1 MRRIMLTVAYD
12 GTNYSGWQIQPN
24 KETIEGVLNRELSRL
39 LREEIKV
46 VGASRTDSGVHAEGA
61 VCVFD
66 TESKIP
72 GDKFSYAI
80 NQTLPEDIRIRN
92 SKEVDITFHPR
103 RVNSRKTYRYRIR
116 HDEFPNP
123 LDARYAYHVY
133 TKLDI
138 EAMRRACEFIKGKH
152 DFKSFCSVHTDVDT
166 TVRTVYDVHI
176 DVTPDKKLLQMSG
189 LMKSRGVSESTATE
203 GFSDAKD
210 LTEGLRVSTIDADV
224 NSANA
229 SVTGSDIN
237 SARTSVTGPDM
248 NRARSSVKI
257 QPEIIDIY
265 VTGNGFLYNMV
276 RIIAGTLIEVGQGKI
291 KPEEIPAII
300 EACDREKA
308 GPTAPAKGLTLI
320 GYKMM

>member
-1 MRRIMLTVAYD
+1 MLTVAFD

-39 LREEIKV
+39 LNEEIKV

-80 NQTLPEDIRIRN
+80 NQKLPEDIRIRN

-123 LDARYAYHVY
+123 LDARYSYHVY

-189 LMKSRGVSESTATE
+189 LMKSAGENGAMRSGGESAA
-203 GFSDAKD
+203 G
-210 LTEGLRVSTIDADV
+210 RI
-224 NSANA
+224 
-229 SVTGSDIN
+229 
-237 SARTSVTGPDM
+237 R
-248 NRARSSVKI
+248 
-257 QPEIIDIY
+257 PEIIDIY

-320 GYKMM
+320 GYRMM

>member
-1 MRRIMLTVAYD
+1 MRRIMLTVAFD

-39 LREEIKV
+39 LNEEIKV

-80 NQTLPEDIRIRN
+80 NQKLPEDIRIRN

-123 LDARYAYHVY
+123 LDARYTYHVY

-138 EAMRRACEFIKGKH
+138 EAMRKACEFIKGKH

-189 LMKSRGVSESTATE
+189 LMKSAGESGAMRSGGE
-203 GFSDAKD
+203 
-210 LTEGLRVSTIDADV
+210 
-224 NSANA
+224 SAA
-229 SVTGSDIN
+229 GRI
-237 SARTSVTGPDM
+237 R
-248 NRARSSVKI
+248 
-257 QPEIIDIY
+257 PEIIDIY

-320 GYKMM
+320 GYRMM

>member
-1 MRRIMLTVAYD
+1 MRRIMLTVAFD

-39 LREEIKV
+39 LNEEIKV

-80 NQTLPEDIRIRN
+80 NQKLPEDIRIRN

-123 LDARYAYHVY
+123 LDARYTYHVY

-189 LMKSRGVSESTATE
+189 LMKSAGESGAMRSGGE
-203 GFSDAKD
+203 
-210 LTEGLRVSTIDADV
+210 
-224 NSANA
+224 SAA
-229 SVTGSDIN
+229 GRI
-237 SARTSVTGPDM
+237 R
-248 NRARSSVKI
+248 
-257 QPEIIDIY
+257 PEIIDIY

-320 GYKMM
+320 GYRMM

>member
-1 MRRIMLTVAYD
+1 MRRIMLTVAFD

-39 LREEIKV
+39 LNEEIKV

-80 NQTLPEDIRIRN
+80 NQKLPEDIRIRN

-123 LDARYAYHVY
+123 LDARYSYHVY

-138 EAMRRACEFIKGKH
+138 EAMRKACEFIKGKH

-189 LMKSRGVSESTATE
+189 LMKSTGES
-203 GFSDAKD
+203 
-210 LTEGLRVSTIDADV
+210 STMRSGGE
-224 NSANA
+224 SAA
-229 SVTGSDIN
+229 GRI
-237 SARTSVTGPDM
+237 R
-248 NRARSSVKI
+248 
-257 QPEIIDIY
+257 PEIIDIY

-320 GYKMM
+320 GYRMM

>member
-1 MRRIMLTVAYD
+1 MRRIMLTVAFD

-39 LREEIKV
+39 LNEEIKV

-80 NQTLPEDIRIRN
+80 NQKLPEDIRIRN

-123 LDARYAYHVY
+123 LDARYSYHVY

-138 EAMRRACEFIKGKH
+138 EAMRKACEFIKGKH

-189 LMKSRGVSESTATE
+189 LMKSSGESGDMRSGGE
-203 GFSDAKD
+203 
-210 LTEGLRVSTIDADV
+210 
-224 NSANA
+224 SAA
-229 SVTGSDIN
+229 GRI
-237 SARTSVTGPDM
+237 R
-248 NRARSSVKI
+248 
-257 QPEIIDIY
+257 PEIIDIY

-276 RIIAGTLIEVGQGKI
+276 RIIAGTLIEVGQGKT

-320 GYKMM
+320 GYRMM

>member
-1 MRRIMLTVAYD
+1 MRRIMLTVAFD

-39 LREEIKV
+39 LNEEIKV

-80 NQTLPEDIRIRN
+80 NQKLPEDIRIRN

-103 RVNSRKTYRYRIR
+103 RANSRKTYRYRIR

-123 LDARYAYHVY
+123 LDARYSYHVY

-189 LMKSRGVSESTATE
+189 LMKSAGESGAMRSGGE
-203 GFSDAKD
+203 
-210 LTEGLRVSTIDADV
+210 
-224 NSANA
+224 SAA
-229 SVTGSDIN
+229 GRI
-237 SARTSVTGPDM
+237 R
-248 NRARSSVKI
+248 
-257 QPEIIDIY
+257 PEIIDIY

-320 GYKMM
+320 GYRMM

>member
-1 MRRIMLTVAYD
+1 MRRIMLTVAFD

-39 LREEIKV
+39 LNEEIKV

-123 LDARYAYHVY
+123 LDARYSYHVY

-138 EAMRRACEFIKGKH
+138 EAMRKACEFIKGKH

-189 LMKSRGVSESTATE
+189 LMKSAGESGAMRSGGE
-203 GFSDAKD
+203 
-210 LTEGLRVSTIDADV
+210 
-224 NSANA
+224 SAA
-229 SVTGSDIN
+229 GRI
-237 SARTSVTGPDM
+237 R
-248 NRARSSVKI
+248 
-257 QPEIIDIY
+257 PEIIDIY

-320 GYKMM
+320 GYRMM

>member
-1 MRRIMLTVAYD
+1 MRRIMLTVAFD

-39 LREEIKV
+39 LNEEIKV

-80 NQTLPEDIRIRN
+80 NQKLPEDIRIRN

-123 LDARYAYHVY
+123 LDARYSYHVY

-189 LMKSRGVSESTATE
+189 LMKSAGESGAMRSGGESTA
-203 GFSDAKD
+203 G
-210 LTEGLRVSTIDADV
+210 RI
-224 NSANA
+224 
-229 SVTGSDIN
+229 
-237 SARTSVTGPDM
+237 R
-248 NRARSSVKI
+248 
-257 QPEIIDIY
+257 PEIIDIY

-320 GYKMM
+320 GYRMM

>member
-39 LREEIKV
+39 LNEEIKV

-80 NQTLPEDIRIRN
+80 NQKLPEDIRIRN

-123 LDARYAYHVY
+123 LDARYSYHVY

-189 LMKSRGVSESTATE
+189 LMKSAGESGAMRSGGE
-203 GFSDAKD
+203 
-210 LTEGLRVSTIDADV
+210 
-224 NSANA
+224 SAA
-229 SVTGSDIN
+229 GRI
-237 SARTSVTGPDM
+237 R
-248 NRARSSVKI
+248 
-257 QPEIIDIY
+257 PEIIDIY

-320 GYKMM
+320 GYRMM

>member
-1 MRRIMLTVAYD
+1 MRRIMLTVAFD

-39 LREEIKV
+39 LNEEIKV

-123 LDARYAYHVY
+123 LDARYSYHVY

-138 EAMRRACEFIKGKH
+138 EAMRKACEFIKGKH

-176 DVTPDKKLLQMSG
+176 DVTPDKRLLQMSG
-189 LMKSRGVSESTATE
+189 LMKSAGESGAMRSGGE
-203 GFSDAKD
+203 
-210 LTEGLRVSTIDADV
+210 
-224 NSANA
+224 SAA
-229 SVTGSDIN
+229 GRI
-237 SARTSVTGPDM
+237 R
-248 NRARSSVKI
+248 
-257 QPEIIDIY
+257 PEIIDIY

-320 GYKMM
+320 GYRMM

>member
-1 MRRIMLTVAYD
+1 MLTVAFD

-39 LREEIKV
+39 LNEEIKV

-80 NQTLPEDIRIRN
+80 NQKLPEDIRIRN

-123 LDARYAYHVY
+123 LDARYSYHVY

-138 EAMRRACEFIKGKH
+138 EAMRKACEFIKGKH

-176 DVTPDKKLLQMSG
+176 DVTPDKRLLQMSG
-189 LMKSRGVSESTATE
+189 LMKSSGESGAMRSGGE
-203 GFSDAKD
+203 
-210 LTEGLRVSTIDADV
+210 
-224 NSANA
+224 SAA
-229 SVTGSDIN
+229 GRI
-237 SARTSVTGPDM
+237 R
-248 NRARSSVKI
+248 
-257 QPEIIDIY
+257 PEIIDIY

-320 GYKMM
+320 GYRMM

>member
-1 MRRIMLTVAYD
+1 MRRIMLTVAFD

-39 LREEIKV
+39 LNEEIKV

-80 NQTLPEDIRIRN
+80 NQKLPEDIRIRN

-123 LDARYAYHVY
+123 LDARYSYHVY

-138 EAMRRACEFIKGKH
+138 EAMRKACEFIKGKH

-189 LMKSRGVSESTATE
+189 LMKSAGESGAMRSGGE
-203 GFSDAKD
+203 
-210 LTEGLRVSTIDADV
+210 
-224 NSANA
+224 SAA
-229 SVTGSDIN
+229 GRI
-237 SARTSVTGPDM
+237 R
-248 NRARSSVKI
+248 
-257 QPEIIDIY
+257 PEIIDIY

-276 RIIAGTLIEVGQGKI
+276 RIIAGTLIEVGHGKI

-320 GYKMM
+320 GYKMMREPDVK

>member
-1 MRRIMLTVAYD
+1 MRRIMLTVAFD

-39 LREEIKV
+39 LNEEIKV

-123 LDARYAYHVY
+123 LDARYSYNVY

-189 LMKSRGVSESTATE
+189 LMKSAGESGAMRSGGE
-203 GFSDAKD
+203 
-210 LTEGLRVSTIDADV
+210 
-224 NSANA
+224 SAA
-229 SVTGSDIN
+229 GRI
-237 SARTSVTGPDM
+237 R
-248 NRARSSVKI
+248 
-257 QPEIIDIY
+257 PEIIDIY

-320 GYKMM
+320 GYRMM

>member
-1 MRRIMLTVAYD
+1 MLTVAFD

-39 LREEIKV
+39 LNEEIKV

-80 NQTLPEDIRIRN
+80 NQKLPEDIRIRN

-123 LDARYAYHVY
+123 LDARYSYHVY

-138 EAMRRACEFIKGKH
+138 EAMRKACEFIKGKH

-189 LMKSRGVSESTATE
+189 LMKSAGERGAMRGGGESAA
-203 GFSDAKD
+203 G
-210 LTEGLRVSTIDADV
+210 RI
-224 NSANA
+224 
-229 SVTGSDIN
+229 
-237 SARTSVTGPDM
+237 R
-248 NRARSSVKI
+248 
-257 QPEIIDIY
+257 PEIIDIY

-320 GYKMM
+320 GYRMM

>member
-1 MRRIMLTVAYD
+1 MLTVAFD

-39 LREEIKV
+39 LNEEIKV

-123 LDARYAYHVY
+123 LDARYSYHVY

-189 LMKSRGVSESTATE
+189 LMKSAGESGAMRSGGE
-203 GFSDAKD
+203 
-210 LTEGLRVSTIDADV
+210 
-224 NSANA
+224 SAA
-229 SVTGSDIN
+229 GRI
-237 SARTSVTGPDM
+237 R
-248 NRARSSVKI
+248 
-257 QPEIIDIY
+257 PEIIDIY

-320 GYKMM
+320 GYKMMREPDVK

>member
-39 LREEIKV
+39 LNEEIKV
-46 VGASRTDSGVHAEGA
+46 IGASRTDSGVHAEGA

-80 NQTLPEDIRIRN
+80 NQKLPEDIRIRN

-123 LDARYAYHVY
+123 LDARYSYHVY

-189 LMKSRGVSESTATE
+189 LMKSAGESGAMRSGGE
-203 GFSDAKD
+203 
-210 LTEGLRVSTIDADV
+210 
-224 NSANA
+224 SAA
-229 SVTGSDIN
+229 GRI
-237 SARTSVTGPDM
+237 R
-248 NRARSSVKI
+248 
-257 QPEIIDIY
+257 PEIIDIY

-320 GYKMM
+320 GYRMM

>member
-1 MRRIMLTVAYD
+1 MLTVAFD

-39 LREEIKV
+39 LNEEIKV

-80 NQTLPEDIRIRN
+80 NQKLPEDIRIRN
-92 SKEVDITFHPR
+92 SNEVDITFHPR

-123 LDARYAYHVY
+123 LDARYSYHVY

-189 LMKSRGVSESTATE
+189 LMKSAGESGAMRSGGE
-203 GFSDAKD
+203 
-210 LTEGLRVSTIDADV
+210 
-224 NSANA
+224 SAA
-229 SVTGSDIN
+229 GRI
-237 SARTSVTGPDM
+237 R
-248 NRARSSVKI
+248 
-257 QPEIIDIY
+257 PEIIDIY

-320 GYKMM
+320 GYRMM

>member
-1 MRRIMLTVAYD
+1 MRRIMLTVAFD

-39 LREEIKV
+39 LNEEIKV

-80 NQTLPEDIRIRN
+80 NQKLPEDIRIRN

-123 LDARYAYHVY
+123 LDARYSYHVY

-176 DVTPDKKLLQMSG
+176 DVTPDKRLLQMSG
-189 LMKSRGVSESTATE
+189 LMKSAGESGAMRSGGE
-203 GFSDAKD
+203 
-210 LTEGLRVSTIDADV
+210 
-224 NSANA
+224 SAA
-229 SVTGSDIN
+229 GRI
-237 SARTSVTGPDM
+237 R
-248 NRARSSVKI
+248 
-257 QPEIIDIY
+257 PEIIDIY

-320 GYKMM
+320 GYRMM

>member
-1 MRRIMLTVAYD
+1 MRRIMLTVAFD

-39 LREEIKV
+39 LNEEIKV

-80 NQTLPEDIRIRN
+80 NQKLPEDIRIRN

-123 LDARYAYHVY
+123 LDARYSYHVY

-189 LMKSRGVSESTATE
+189 LMKSAGESGAMRSGGE
-203 GFSDAKD
+203 
-210 LTEGLRVSTIDADV
+210 
-224 NSANA
+224 SAA
-229 SVTGSDIN
+229 GRI
-237 SARTSVTGPDM
+237 R
-248 NRARSSVKI
+248 
-257 QPEIIDIY
+257 PEIIDIS

-320 GYKMM
+320 GYRMM

>member
-1 MRRIMLTVAYD
+1 MLTVAFD

-39 LREEIKV
+39 LNEEIKV
-46 VGASRTDSGVHAEGA
+46 IGASRTDSGVHAEGA

-80 NQTLPEDIRIRN
+80 NQKLPEDIRIRN

-123 LDARYAYHVY
+123 LDARYSYHVY

-189 LMKSRGVSESTATE
+189 LMKSAGESGAMRSGGE
-203 GFSDAKD
+203 
-210 LTEGLRVSTIDADV
+210 
-224 NSANA
+224 SAA
-229 SVTGSDIN
+229 GRI
-237 SARTSVTGPDM
+237 R
-248 NRARSSVKI
+248 
-257 QPEIIDIY
+257 PEIIDIY

-320 GYKMM
+320 GYRMM

>member
-1 MRRIMLTVAYD
+1 MRRIMLTVAFD

-39 LREEIKV
+39 LNEEIKV

-80 NQTLPEDIRIRN
+80 NQKLPEDIRIRN
-92 SKEVDITFHPR
+92 SREVDITFHPR

-123 LDARYAYHVY
+123 LDARYSYHVY

-138 EAMRRACEFIKGKH
+138 EAMRKACEFIKGKH

-189 LMKSRGVSESTATE
+189 LMKSAGESGTMRSGGE
-203 GFSDAKD
+203 
-210 LTEGLRVSTIDADV
+210 
-224 NSANA
+224 SAA
-229 SVTGSDIN
+229 GRI
-237 SARTSVTGPDM
+237 R
-248 NRARSSVKI
+248 
-257 QPEIIDIY
+257 PEIIDIY

>member
-1 MRRIMLTVAYD
+1 MRRIMLTVAFD

-39 LREEIKV
+39 LNEEIKV
-46 VGASRTDSGVHAEGA
+46 IGASRTDSGVHAEGA

-123 LDARYAYHVY
+123 LDARYSYHVY

-189 LMKSRGVSESTATE
+189 LMKSAGESGTMRSGGE
-203 GFSDAKD
+203 
-210 LTEGLRVSTIDADV
+210 
-224 NSANA
+224 SAA
-229 SVTGSDIN
+229 GRI
-237 SARTSVTGPDM
+237 R
-248 NRARSSVKI
+248 
-257 QPEIIDIY
+257 PEIIDIY

-320 GYKMM
+320 GYRMM

>member
-1 MRRIMLTVAYD
+1 MRRIMLTVAFD

-39 LREEIKV
+39 LNEEIKV

-92 SKEVDITFHPR
+92 SKEVDITLHPR

-123 LDARYAYHVY
+123 LDARYSYHVY

-138 EAMRRACEFIKGKH
+138 EAMRKACEFIKGKH

-189 LMKSRGVSESTATE
+189 LMKSAGESGAMRSGGE
-203 GFSDAKD
+203 
-210 LTEGLRVSTIDADV
+210 
-224 NSANA
+224 SAA
-229 SVTGSDIN
+229 GRI
-237 SARTSVTGPDM
+237 R
-248 NRARSSVKI
+248 
-257 QPEIIDIY
+257 PEIIDIY

-276 RIIAGTLIEVGQGKI
+276 RIIAGTLIEVGHGKI

-320 GYKMM
+320 GYRMM

>member
-1 MRRIMLTVAYD
+1 MRRIMLTVAFD

-39 LREEIKV
+39 LNEEIKV

-123 LDARYAYHVY
+123 LDARYSYHVY

-189 LMKSRGVSESTATE
+189 LMKSAGESGAMRSGGE
-203 GFSDAKD
+203 
-210 LTEGLRVSTIDADV
+210 
-224 NSANA
+224 SAA
-229 SVTGSDIN
+229 GGI
-237 SARTSVTGPDM
+237 R
-248 NRARSSVKI
+248 
-257 QPEIIDIY
+257 PEIIDIY

-320 GYKMM
+320 GYRMM

>member
-1 MRRIMLTVAYD
+1 MRRIMLTVAFD

-39 LREEIKV
+39 LNEEIKV
-46 VGASRTDSGVHAEGA
+46 IGASRTDSGVHAEGA

-80 NQTLPEDIRIRN
+80 NQKLPEDIRIRK

-123 LDARYAYHVY
+123 LDARYSYHVY

-189 LMKSRGVSESTATE
+189 LMKSAGESGAMRSGGE
-203 GFSDAKD
+203 
-210 LTEGLRVSTIDADV
+210 
-224 NSANA
+224 SAA
-229 SVTGSDIN
+229 GRI
-237 SARTSVTGPDM
+237 R
-248 NRARSSVKI
+248 
-257 QPEIIDIY
+257 PEIIDIY

-320 GYKMM
+320 GYRMM

>member
-1 MRRIMLTVAYD
+1 MLTVAFD

-39 LREEIKV
+39 LNEEIKV

-123 LDARYAYHVY
+123 LDARYSYHVY

-138 EAMRRACEFIKGKH
+138 EAMRKACEFIKGKH

-189 LMKSRGVSESTATE
+189 LMKSAGESGAMRSGGE
-203 GFSDAKD
+203 
-210 LTEGLRVSTIDADV
+210 
-224 NSANA
+224 SAA
-229 SVTGSDIN
+229 GRI
-237 SARTSVTGPDM
+237 R
-248 NRARSSVKI
+248 
-257 QPEIIDIY
+257 PEIIDIY

-276 RIIAGTLIEVGQGKI
+276 RIIAGTLIEVGHGKI

-320 GYKMM
+320 GYKMMREPDVK

>member
-1 MRRIMLTVAYD
+1 MLTVAFD

-39 LREEIKV
+39 LNEEIKV

-80 NQTLPEDIRIRN
+80 NQKLPEDIRIRN

-123 LDARYAYHVY
+123 LDARYSYHVY

-138 EAMRRACEFIKGKH
+138 EAMRKACEFIKGKH

-189 LMKSRGVSESTATE
+189 LMKSGGESVA
-203 GFSDAKD
+203 G
-210 LTEGLRVSTIDADV
+210 RI
-224 NSANA
+224 
-229 SVTGSDIN
+229 
-237 SARTSVTGPDM
+237 R
-248 NRARSSVKI
+248 
-257 QPEIIDIY
+257 QEIIDIY
-265 VTGNGFLYNMV
+265 VAGNGFLYNMV

-300 EACDREKA
+300 EACKRKKA
-308 GPTAPAKGLTLI
+308 GPTATGRGLTLI
-320 GYKMM
+320 SYRMK

>member
-1 MRRIMLTVAYD
+1 MLTVAFD

-39 LREEIKV
+39 LNEEIKV

-72 GDKFSYAI
+72 SDKFSYAI
-80 NQTLPEDIRIRN
+80 NQKLPEDIRVRN

-123 LDARYAYHVY
+123 LDARYSYHVY

-138 EAMRRACEFIKGKH
+138 EAMRKACEFIKGKH

-189 LMKSRGVSESTATE
+189 LMKSAGESGAMRSGGE
-203 GFSDAKD
+203 
-210 LTEGLRVSTIDADV
+210 
-224 NSANA
+224 SAA
-229 SVTGSDIN
+229 GRI
-237 SARTSVTGPDM
+237 R
-248 NRARSSVKI
+248 
-257 QPEIIDIY
+257 PEIIDIY

-320 GYKMM
+320 GYRMM

>member
-1 MRRIMLTVAYD
+1 MRRIMLTVAFD

-39 LREEIKV
+39 LNEEIKV

-123 LDARYAYHVY
+123 LDARYTYHVY

-138 EAMRRACEFIKGKH
+138 EAMRKACEFIKGKH

-189 LMKSRGVSESTATE
+189 LMKSAGESGAMRSGGE
-203 GFSDAKD
+203 
-210 LTEGLRVSTIDADV
+210 
-224 NSANA
+224 SAA
-229 SVTGSDIN
+229 GRI
-237 SARTSVTGPDM
+237 R
-248 NRARSSVKI
+248 
-257 QPEIIDIY
+257 PEIIDIY

-320 GYKMM
+320 GYRMM

>member
-39 LREEIKV
+39 LNEEIKV

-123 LDARYAYHVY
+123 LDARYSYHVY

-189 LMKSRGVSESTATE
+189 LMKSAGESGTMRSGGE
-203 GFSDAKD
+203 
-210 LTEGLRVSTIDADV
+210 
-224 NSANA
+224 SAA
-229 SVTGSDIN
+229 GRI
-237 SARTSVTGPDM
+237 R
-248 NRARSSVKI
+248 
-257 QPEIIDIY
+257 PEIIDIY

>member
-1 MRRIMLTVAYD
+1 MRRIMLTVAFD

-39 LREEIKV
+39 LNEEIKV

-103 RVNSRKTYRYRIR
+103 RVNTRKTYRYRIR

-123 LDARYAYHVY
+123 LDARYSYHVY

-138 EAMRRACEFIKGKH
+138 EAMRKACEFIKGKH

-189 LMKSRGVSESTATE
+189 LMKSAGESGAMRSGGE
-203 GFSDAKD
+203 
-210 LTEGLRVSTIDADV
+210 
-224 NSANA
+224 SAA
-229 SVTGSDIN
+229 GRI
-237 SARTSVTGPDM
+237 R
-248 NRARSSVKI
+248 
-257 QPEIIDIY
+257 PEIIDIY

-320 GYKMM
+320 GYRMM